1 MTRIDF
7 YVLPDANPKARELLA
22 CKLTRKAVQKGYRVF
37 VHTASESQTKQMD
50 DLMWTFAQDSF
61 VAHTTQA
68 EDLDDTPVFIDHA
81 CEPHG
86 IHDMLI
92 NLNPQTPNCFSRF
105 ERMAE
110 LLHQQD
116 DVLKAGRDR
125 YRFYQDR
132 GYPLQTHKL

>member
-7 YVLPDANPKARELLA
+7 YVLPEAADQARDLLA
-22 CKLTRKAVQKGYRVF
+22 CKLTRKAVHNGYRVF
-37 VHTASESQTKQMD
+37 LHTASQAQTKHLD
-50 DLMWTFAQDSF
+50 DLLWTFAQDSF
-61 VAHTTQA
+61 VAHTT
-68 EDLDDTPVFIDHA
+68 EVNELDLTPVFIG
-81 CEPHG
+81 HG
-86 IHDMLI
+86 EAPDGVHDVLI

-116 DVLKAGRDR
+116 DVLAAGRER
-125 YRFYQDR
+125 YLFYKER